1 MTHPSP
7 PSSARPPP
15 SRGAES
21 YIDRGR
27 VREWDQTVREK
38 IRYADEDLRKSNVAR
53 VDASATRNRARKQ
66 TDANQFATNERLRVR
81 AKETAAVRTKLEDE
95 LEQVN
100 VELAL
105 SIELQ
110 DKVSDYLEKQKV
122 PIQSCLQCMEVRERR
137 PQQENVADD
146 VTKQLQLQQRDL
158 EGSFNLAQ
166 RVLSEVEQQLHQLTQ
181 MKNQLHQGIAEK
193 GDSLSIDIE
202 CLALSSAHSD
212 PKRLDDASLRTEGNW
227 TRAFLQLIKQAAV
240 ARYNSQQVRARGATA
255 SSHRRDVDMSA
266 RKRVIAALEGKLTQ
280 TRIHRNRIEDRLIE
294 ASKEITEAQ
303 RAREEVY
310 NALGEKQMP
319 YQIARGRIRVR
330 DRKPTSEKVCDA
342 PDRSLEQELGGL
354 SRTIGSLKDRNGQLA
369 DKLELLERMRSE
381 LENDCNDKNKA
392 IHLDT
397 FCLRLQHQNAPDNRN
412 PSVSTPKKYKSTASR
427 ANRSRGGSRP
437 GSCLH
442 CTDALRSAALS
453 QAL

>member
-1 MTHPSP
+1 
-7 PSSARPPP
+7 
-15 SRGAES
+15 
-21 YIDRGR
+21 
-27 VREWDQTVREK
+27 
-38 IRYADEDLRKSNVAR
+38 
-53 VDASATRNRARKQ
+53 
-66 TDANQFATNERLRVR
+66 
-81 AKETAAVRTKLEDE
+81 
-95 LEQVN
+95 
-100 VELAL
+100 
-105 SIELQ
+105 
-110 DKVSDYLEKQKV
+110 
-122 PIQSCLQCMEVRERR
+122 MEVRERR

-437 GSCLH
+437 GSVRPGSAAPSSRGSKYVPNELNH
-442 CTDALRSAALS
+442 ALRSVPALRGHTAPKPS
-453 QAL
+453 ASGFQPWTSGMAIARTPSSPSTSRGKSGSRTARHVGNVW